1 MAFELLQKFIVV
13 FVVFHP
19 LTNLLLEL
27 FSLSCL
33 GFGTF
38 LASSGAFGLP
48 ILVLVLVFETRAR
61 LVEARAAKDES
72 IVLFAQVGV
81 GEHRVGLRDLLEYLF
96 ALIDLLLAQLGLR
109 AVLIATSQRIRMV
122 LLRKLVVGL
131 FYVFRIGCGRHIQQ
145 FVVASRRPSHSLG
158 LIGKKCDC
166 HRPHKSAHCSMPSEA
181 HSAHSCGLS

>member
-27 FSLSCL
+27 FSLGCL

-61 LVEARAAKDES
+61 LVEARAAEDES

-81 GEHRVGLRDLLEYLF
+81 GEH
-96 ALIDLLLAQLGLR
+96 
-109 AVLIATSQRIRMV
+109 
-122 LLRKLVVGL
+122 
-131 FYVFRIGCGRHIQQ
+131 
-145 FVVASRRPSHSLG
+145 
-158 LIGKKCDC
+158 
-166 HRPHKSAHCSMPSEA
+166 
-181 HSAHSCGLS
+181 